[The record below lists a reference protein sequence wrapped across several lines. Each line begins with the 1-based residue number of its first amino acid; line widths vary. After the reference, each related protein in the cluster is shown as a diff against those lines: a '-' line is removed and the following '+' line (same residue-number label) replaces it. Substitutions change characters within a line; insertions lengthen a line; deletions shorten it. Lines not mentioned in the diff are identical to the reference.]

1 MEGTVDQENS
11 EIVRLE
17 GGNPSSDIRQL
28 LLPALPELLGV
39 LVAVPDGGVSGAV
52 QQQRGSCH
60 VRVGRGGTGEH
71 H

>member
-1 MEGTVDQENS
+1 MEGTVNQENS

-39 LVAVPDGGVSGAV
+39 LVAVPDGGVGGAV
-52 QQQRGSCH
+52 EQQHGGRH
-60 VRVGRGGTGEH
+60 VRVGRSRTLK
-71 H
+71 